1 MKGKGWYLKNHPL
14 LLIMDTHTLP
24 TSIEIDGIE
33 YTFDADY
40 RNIIYI
46 FTALN
51 DPDLLDAEK
60 VMVALNLFYDDF
72 ESIPKNKLEY
82 AAKEMFAF
90 MNMGEEHTSV
100 KHNAKPLYDWEQDFN
115 IIVAP
120 INRILNTDVR
130 GLQFLHWWTFLSA
143 FYEIGECTFST
154 FVNIRNKLNKGKKLE
169 KYEQTLYNENKER
182 IVLKKKYDT
191 VTQDLMNEIL
201 GV

>member
-1 MKGKGWYLKNHPL
+1 MN
-14 LLIMDTHTLP
+14 THTLP
-24 TSIEIDGIE
+24 TSLEIDGIE
-33 YTFDADY
+33 YPFDADF

-46 FTALN
+46 FSALN

-60 VMVALNLFYDDF
+60 VMVALNLFFDDA
-72 ESIPKNKLEY
+72 ESIPKDKIEY

-90 MNMGEEHTSV
+90 MQMGEEPKSS
-100 KHNAKPLYDWEQDFN
+100 KHKNDKPLYSWEQDFN

-120 INRILNTDVR
+120 VNRILNTDIR
-130 GLQFLHWWTFLSA
+130 GLEFLHWWTFLSA

-154 FVNIRNKLNKGKKLE
+154 YVSIRNKLNKGKKLE
-169 KYEQTLYNENKER
+169 KYEQTLYNENREQ
-182 IVLKKKYDT
+182 IVLKKQYDT